1 MARVRVVAMRMF
13 RVRVRVRVRR
23 VIGVGHRAQ
32 KLARYGSHGSLPGL
46 EIRLDRLQLIID
58 ERRAAR
64 GHAR

>member
-13 RVRVRVRVRR
+13 RVRVRVRR